1 MLAKPSNSFEKH
13 PHQLEC
19 FPQTLNDHTPL
30 LGVLPSSATLSN
42 VYFNY
47 NQCFNFF
54 FLKCEKQDAM
64 LCSVLPCDQRRAT
77 KMTQGMEHLPVR
89 TG

>member
-30 LGVLPSSATLSN
+30 LGVLPSSETLSN

-54 FLKCEKQDAM
+54 F
-64 LCSVLPCDQRRAT
+64 P
-77 KMTQGMEHLPVR
+77 
-89 TG
+89 